1 MTAWMT
7 DVEEWD
13 TENEEKEGEWMK
25 ERETKGVDVEGC
37 FLLLRL
43 CFLWKE
49 MEILSLKVQQVK

>member
-1 MTAWMT
+1 MT